1 MTDTF
6 YVATVNFIDKNRKWN
21 TSVAGVYLSIAD
33 VKYAIKKWAKE
44 NKYTLNFLPVAEAD
58 DFIHCEIYPNNST
71 EESIYI
77 SAETYYLN
85 EAFPEGF

>member
-21 TSVAGVYLSIAD
+21 TSVAGVYLSI
-33 VKYAIKKWAKE
+33 
-44 NKYTLNFLPVAEAD
+44 
-58 DFIHCEIYPNNST
+58 ST